1 MFLYKILLNSIMENF
16 YKQFPA
22 SRCAAGLLLIIKKQQ
37 QQRHQQ
43 YYFVGY
49 EGEEQKEVGKQ

>member
-1 MFLYKILLNSIMENF
+1 MIMEIF
-16 YKQFPA
+16 YKRFPA
-22 SRCAAGLLLIIKKQQ
+22 SRCAAGLLLIIIRKQP

-49 EGEEQKEVGKQ
+49 EGEQEEVAKQ